1 MGVTAERVELESY
14 RVWRLKILSLPMW
27 SVLPCIDQGRLL
39 TEEANVLAKKKS
51 GAVDFF
57 RMGLLS
63 RGRRPCQSG
72 QSFCRQVRHGGHPRD
87 SLSLQLGKVVSVV
100 V

>member
-1 MGVTAERVELESY
+1 
-14 RVWRLKILSLPMW
+14 MW

-63 RGRRPCQSG
+63 RGVVLVNRG
-72 QSFCRQVRHGGHPRD
+72 
-87 SLSLQLGKVVSVV
+87 SLSTGRYGMVATGGILCHFN
-100 V
+100 